1 MEITESDANLHVGS
15 GSEASQTGKIIT
27 AFQEYLTI
35 HPCDLVMVVG
45 DVTSTMACTLVAKKM
60 MIKVAHMEA
69 GLRSYDM
76 TMPEEINRIVTDS
89 FADYLFTTTE

>member
-1 MEITESDANLHVGS
+1 
-15 GSEASQTGKIIT
+15 
-27 AFQEYLTI
+27 
-35 HPCDLVMVVG
+35 MVVG
-45 DVTSTMACTLVAKKM
+45 NVTSTMACTLVAKKM